1 MIFPIVQPVVYR
13 GTVSDLR
20 VSAVDDTAFVDNLDI
35 TLGDHISSSW
45 ESLASGSVTQANS
58 RISAVDGTAFYD
70 FGSGTNLTD
79 NLGKYL
85 IIKDSTGKAI
95 KGWIKA
101 AGSGETLGSEL
112 FPALDNPANFTN
124 VDASWTIGEG
134 NAVSNGIGFFHKT
147 FVVSVYALCFTSMD
161 IVSRSN
167 GTIYHPYSGQ
177 GIEQAGTSGTGV
189 KTRYRTWPSTN
200 CYIYGDGSGGGFIGT
215 LTDISLKQVL
225 TPSSTGVTITSTK
238 NGTTYNWESQE
249 TGFNY
254 NDASG
259 YTYEVFDRDFTAL
272 VGGTHLVEI
281 YDSTGKA
288 IAGVLGEQG
297 TGETLGSEAITAVA
311 NGSTTYAFETLTINA
326 NGRDIDS
333 AINTTGSGFA
343 YSNTFGSVGGLYK
356 TICDITLNTGTSP
369 DLYTKKS
376 TGSINTAI
384 KMALVDG
391 DYYRTWATVGSN
403 TDNGICIYL
412 TNKTSDLSL
421 TWSSKQ
427 VLTPSVQGCTIV
439 SSKGGATERFKRI
452 DTGFLFNSSS
462 YTVIIKKL
470 RKLYPFNIPDEEVHE
485 LWKLYSLGGGAS
497 WTNKTGWFT
506 DLDVE
511 NWHGITLSGG
521 RVQKIEIPSNNGT
534 GNISS
539 FQPGVFTSMTNLSLS
554 INSFSGDL
562 SSWVLPSSM
571 TVLSLYTNSFS
582 GDLSSWVLPSNMIY
596 LYLYTNSFSGDLSSW
611 VLPSSMIYLSL
622 SINSFSG
629 DLSSWVL
636 PSSMTVLSLYTNSFL
651 GVPDISSNTAMRNYQ
666 YYSNGLLTATVD
678 AIIDGIWARRMS
690 FTYTT
695 PIILQIGGTNQAA
708 TGTEQNVC
716 PPTTPKEKIY
726 QLENDGCAEGFK
738 KWAITNN

>member
-1 MIFPIVQPVVYR
+1 MIFPIVQPVIYR

-45 ESLASGSVTQANS
+45 ESLASGSVTRANS

-85 IIKDSTGKAI
+85 IVKDSTGKAI

-112 FPALDNPANFTN
+112 VDAWVNQTDYAYETFTASGNLITAAINTTGYGSAYKDLSALGGKLFKNTNTITLNSGIMPSFRMAASNLSVGFTFTVNGTSYTTGNNSYPRIAIFTDGNVAANFSL
-124 VDASWTIGEG
+124 DALE
-134 NAVSNGIGFFHKT
+134 F
-147 FVVSVYALCFTSMD
+147 
-161 IVSRSN
+161 
-167 GTIYHPYSGQ
+167 
-177 GIEQAGTSGTGV
+177 
-189 KTRYRTWPSTN
+189 
-200 CYIYGDGSGGGFIGT
+200 
-215 LTDISLKQVL
+215 KQVL
-225 TPSSTGVTITSTK
+225 TPSTS
-238 NGTTYNWESQE
+238 
-249 TGFNY
+249 
-254 NDASG
+254 
-259 YTYEVFDRDFTAL
+259 
-272 VGGTHLVEI
+272 
-281 YDSTGKA
+281 
-288 IAGVLGEQG
+288 
-297 TGETLGSEAITAVA
+297 
-311 NGSTTYAFETLTINA
+311 
-326 NGRDIDS
+326 
-333 AINTTGSGFA
+333 
-343 YSNTFGSVGGLYK
+343 
-356 TICDITLNTGTSP
+356 
-369 DLYTKKS
+369 
-376 TGSINTAI
+376 
-384 KMALVDG
+384 
-391 DYYRTWATVGSN
+391 
-403 TDNGICIYL
+403 
-412 TNKTSDLSL
+412 
-421 TWSSKQ
+421 
-427 VLTPSVQGCTIV
+427 GCTIV
-439 SSKGGATERFKRI
+439 SAKGGATERFKRI

-521 RVQKIEIPSNNGT
+521 RVKKIEIPSNNGT

-611 VLPSSMIYLSL
+611 VLPSSMIYLYL
-622 SINSFSG
+622 HTNSFSG
-629 DLSSWVL
+629 DLSSWIL
-636 PSSMTVLSLYTNSFL
+636 PSSMTNLYLYANSFL